1 MRPPARRGSPRV
13 DVFLDHRELRA
24 FGGVV
29 HGRRP
34 NGGCGVPFPRSLL
47 HFGWHSRS
55 RTEEDRS
62 PHFRM
67 ACRTGLRPPA
77 GAGITSLGLEP
88 QRRERSHEEARPALT
103 STDPHAS
110 Y

>member
-34 NGGCGVPFPRSLL
+34 NGGGSKRPVNPPHLWASNFPQ
-47 HFGWHSRS
+47 F
-55 RTEEDRS
+55 
-62 PHFRM
+62 
-67 ACRTGLRPPA
+67 
-77 GAGITSLGLEP
+77 
-88 QRRERSHEEARPALT
+88 
-103 STDPHAS
+103 
-110 Y
+110 